1 MHPLLLSLFLSLVL
15 FLSFL
20 YQCWSVMQIA
30 EVGDEEVMM
39 VDEEMQDDE
48 VDADSEDDR
57 APAASRKNTIQDLL
71 ARITLPKAW
80 WQPQVRG
87 SPQPFDPEY
96 DARVRRAAGALKD
109 TVFGDNLKKLHRTLL
124 DYGLVPLTN
133 NASPTA
139 SIQTQTARAI
149 VQLIQKEGVEFETGC
164 GPLATRQSELVL
176 FVAAE
181 RFNVE
186 IALFSSRKQ
195 PHWYRPLNKTLFSVG
210 IVLLKDRFVGTSQYA
225 VLVSSRTKP
234 VHRVLTP
241 PVPPNPSPVPK
252 YPKAEWRDSARP
264 QTHNRYDH
272 TQDVDAFHKAC
283 IEKIREDVKVTIDRL
298 IRKKAYKEKKDNGK
312 LQEQQVAYEA
322 LRTRYMGGS
331 TIPNGILDKAVLL
344 TGATSVTAARKLT
357 LQPQKS
363 KVRHTRWKD
372 IVESVLFNIWHG
384 TWESKSEDAV
394 IQDPSPPHSPMF
406 DYNRFL
412 SPTQPNASTSDSSDS
427 QPQDSLEEPTAA
439 TESNGKDIRTCS
451 VTFQNAIRDEHRIS
465 KKDELILDRIE
476 SAQLCMSKMT
486 HELYTIAHM
495 ATLLIAR
502 GQAHSEADGVAPPA
516 GFDLRELVPQD
527 FRPSEGN
534 TQWIVPAAPITQ
546 QALIET
552 GASSPD
558 DRYKLLGPENLKFWF
573 SRLLSPGERA
583 TAGDSHPLWRSLLE
597 DITAS
602 GYDFQKI
609 PSGLTST
616 AQLHVQQA
624 ATAIGNLWSGPIYAK
639 SFKHLVTNALRLR
652 LAPERFRKWQARGR
666 AQKVNEQ
673 DQVQDQVQDE
683 DQDETESDTRNM
695 PRNQWTYLISRRL
708 DELAEVCRRD
718 DFTDDK
724 THRRIKGIM
733 LSLQRLKRLER
744 GVSEEP
750 SLIPKLSV
758 RQQMALA
765 EVKKETENEQQG
777 QLDHGLPQQQQLQQP
792 QWNQSTVTQ
801 EQLSIGNVGL
811 DDNRGNVEQKMDAGL
826 NDDDD
831 TFSDYADDDDDGE
844 LAPDDEDYEVAVKE
858 FDDNCQPLEQDVED
872 VIGDNNDAPIQ
883 EKTVET
889 SGKQIHRLFT
899 VAKILI
905 HSPHIAYNVSNNNV
919 RKALL
924 KNMEATDK
932 ELSAVRDI
940 VNWLRPFAPKR
951 VRTETG
957 YRNHTGHVI
966 LCAPM
971 VLIAQAFFDLVG
983 LQSFKRRMCPQVG
996 VGSTMS
1002 LQLSSVVLYELFGT
1016 NGEGQFDIQGP
1027 TGTIITSAADAANP
1041 CNKEAVI
1048 ASIFDLHKMQAIC
1061 NDHNLE
1067 FDTRLIFQ
1075 DRLSLRLQGA
1085 LIPHGPKRDGYPVVS
1100 EYARRTEKSQGLGGT
1115 SWIWSRELERWRHL
1129 NKDQIEKAAKDS
1141 ALLSKSK
1148 AAELKASR
1156 TSKADPKVI
1165 NKYERELAL
1174 AKKEAYYWS
1183 KIEKARMAN
1192 QEDMKAPT
1200 PFSVSWKDHRVE
1212 EEPSRIELRTLVDE
1226 TERDSGKM
1234 ISWAGGDPG
1243 IRVMLE
1249 VVPQTTKEVK
1259 THLSRF
1265 HCLQGKTNQ
1274 QAAVDCV
1281 E

>member
-1 MHPLLLSLFLSLVL
+1 MT
-15 FLSFL
+15 
-20 YQCWSVMQIA
+20 
-30 EVGDEEVMM
+30 
-39 VDEEMQDDE
+39 
-48 VDADSEDDR
+48 
-57 APAASRKNTIQDLL
+57 K
-71 ARITLPKAW
+71 K
-80 WQPQVRG
+80 QVRTVEDFG
-87 SPQPFDPEY
+87 FFSD
-96 DARVRRAAGALKD
+96 DGGRD
-109 TVFGDNLKKLHRTLL
+109 TGIYMYYCT
-124 DYGLVPLTN
+124 YGN
-133 NASPTA
+133 
-139 SIQTQTARAI
+139 SI
-149 VQLIQKEGVEFETGC
+149 
-164 GPLATRQSELVL
+164 
-176 FVAAE
+176 
-181 RFNVE
+181 
-186 IALFSSRKQ
+186 
-195 PHWYRPLNKTLFSVG
+195 
-210 IVLLKDRFVGTSQYA
+210 
-225 VLVSSRTKP
+225 
-234 VHRVLTP
+234 
-241 PVPPNPSPVPK
+241 
-252 YPKAEWRDSARP
+252 
-264 QTHNRYDH
+264 
-272 TQDVDAFHKAC
+272 
-283 IEKIREDVKVTIDRL
+283 
-298 IRKKAYKEKKDNGK
+298 
-312 LQEQQVAYEA
+312 
-322 LRTRYMGGS
+322 
-331 TIPNGILDKAVLL
+331 
-344 TGATSVTAARKLT
+344 
-357 LQPQKS
+357 
-363 KVRHTRWKD
+363 
-372 IVESVLFNIWHG
+372 
-384 TWESKSEDAV
+384 
-394 IQDPSPPHSPMF
+394 
-406 DYNRFL
+406 
-412 SPTQPNASTSDSSDS
+412 
-427 QPQDSLEEPTAA
+427 
-439 TESNGKDIRTCS
+439 
-451 VTFQNAIRDEHRIS
+451 
-465 KKDELILDRIE
+465 
-476 SAQLCMSKMT
+476 
-486 HELYTIAHM
+486 
-495 ATLLIAR
+495 
-502 GQAHSEADGVAPPA
+502 GQAHSEADGVAPPV

-546 QALIET
+546 QALTET

-583 TAGDSHPLWRSLLE
+583 TAGDSHLLWRSLLE

-602 GYDFQKI
+602 SYDFQKI

-616 AQLHVQQA
+616 AQLH
-624 ATAIGNLWSGPIYAK
+624 
-639 SFKHLVTNALRLR
+639 
-652 LAPERFRKWQARGR
+652 
-666 AQKVNEQ
+666 

-765 EVKKETENEQQG
+765 EAKKETENEQQG

-801 EQLSIGNVGL
+801 EHLSIGNVGL

-831 TFSDYADDDDDGE
+831 DTFSDYADDDDDGE
-844 LAPDDEDYEVAVKE
+844 LVPADEDYEVAVKE

-872 VIGDNNDAPIQ
+872 VIGDNAPIQ

-983 LQSFKRRMCPQVG
+983 LQSFKRRMCPQVS
-996 VGSTMS
+996 VESTMS

-1016 NGEGQFDIQGP
+1016 SGEGQFDIQGP

-1067 FDTRLIFQ
+1067 FDTRLVFQ
-1075 DRLSLRLQGA
+1075 DRLSLRLQGT

-1148 AAELKASR
+1148 TAELKASR

-1174 AKKEAYYWS
+1174 AKKEAHYWS

-1200 PFSVSWKDHRVE
+1200 PFNVSWKDHRVE

-1274 QAAVDCV
+1274 QAVVDCV